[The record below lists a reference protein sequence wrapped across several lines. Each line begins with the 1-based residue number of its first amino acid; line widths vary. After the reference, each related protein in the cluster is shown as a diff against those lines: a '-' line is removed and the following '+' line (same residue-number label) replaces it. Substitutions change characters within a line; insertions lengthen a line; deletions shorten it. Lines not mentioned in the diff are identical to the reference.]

1 VTSADIKAKAHEL
14 GFDLCGIA
22 PAGDHPELGFF
33 HEWIARGYAGA
44 MSYLERSAARRAD
57 VRQVLPSA
65 RSVIVT
71 GTIYHTRRP
80 YSTECA
86 DEGRA
91 QIARYA
97 WGDDYHDVLERRLRS
112 LVQWMRETAG
122 EPFEA
127 RAYVDTGPV
136 QERGYAQHAGIGWIG
151 KNTCVINRQHGSWL
165 FLAEII
171 CSLPLE
177 PDTPALDQCGTCTL
191 CLEACPTGAFAAP
204 HVLDAT
210 RCISYLTIELR
221 GEIPDAL
228 QPAIGSH
235 VFGCDV
241 CQEVC
246 PWNATPTV
254 SGDPA
259 WQPRA
264 LWDGVDVAALDR
276 MSDDDLRTAMKGS
289 AMSRTKI
296 AGLRRNIAVAARNR
310 RRRAG
315 DG

>member
-1 VTSADIKAKAHEL
+1 VTSGEIKARAQQL

-22 PAGDHPELGFF
+22 PVADHPELGFF
-33 HEWIARGYAGA
+33 REWVARGYAGA
-44 MSYLERSAARRAD
+44 MSYLERSTARRAD

-71 GTIYHTRRP
+71 GTVYHTARP

-86 DEGRA
+86 DVGRA
-91 QIARYA
+91 HIARYA
-97 WGDDYHDVLERRLRS
+97 WGDDYHDVLERRMGAL
-112 LVQWMRETAG
+112 LDWMREASSD
-122 EPFEA
+122 PFEA

-136 QERGYAQHAGIGWIG
+136 QERVYAQHAGIGWIG
-151 KNTCVINRQHGSWL
+151 KNTCVINQHHGSWL

-177 PDTPALDQCGTCTL
+177 PDAPALDQCGTCTL
-191 CLEACPTGAFAAP
+191 CLEACPTDAFVAP
-204 HVLDAT
+204 HMLDAT

-221 GEIPDAL
+221 GEIPDPL

-235 VFGCDV
+235 VFGCDI

-254 SGDPA
+254 SNDPA

-264 LWDGVDVAALDR
+264 EWDAAEVAALNQ
-276 MSDDDLRTAMKGS
+276 MSDDELRKAMRGS
-289 AMSRTKI
+289 AMSRTKLT
-296 AGLRRNIAVAARNR
+296 GLRRNIAVAIRNAS
-310 RRRAG
+310 AG
-315 DG
+315 TGS